1 MTEVLDPAFL
11 AAVLRVATPLLLAGL
26 GVLISERAGV
36 LNIGVEGTMLS
47 AALVAVLASAAAG
60 SPWVGLAAAVAVGG
74 FIGLTMAG
82 LVLRL
87 GTEVIVTGI
96 AVNLAASAGTA
107 LLLFLVTG
115 DRGMSGTLDSGVLPS
130 IAFTGLPGWLS
141 GHNVMTWIALV
152 AVPAVWLLLDRSV
165 LGLRLRATG
174 EYPEAARAAGLSP
187 GACQAMALALSG
199 ALAGAAGAYLSLGYV
214 SWFGVDMT
222 AGRGF
227 VALAAAVMGDGSAWG
242 AAAAVA
248 LIALAETSAI
258 ALGAFGLPSELIR
271 AIPYL
276 LPVIALV
283 LYSLR
288 RRRHA
293 GRST

>member
-1 MTEVLDPAFL
+1 MTEMLDAAFL
-11 AAVLRVATPLLLAGL
+11 AAVLRVATPLLLAAL

-47 AALVAVLASAAAG
+47 AALVAVLVSATAG
-60 SPWVGLAAAVAVGG
+60 GPWVGLAAAVAVGG
-74 FIGLTMAG
+74 MIGLVMAG

-87 GTEVIVTGI
+87 GTDVIVTGI

-107 LLLFLVTG
+107 LLLFLATG

-130 IAFTGLPGWLS
+130 VAFAGLPAWLS
-141 GHNVMTWIALV
+141 GHNVMTWFAV
-152 AVPAVWLLLDRSV
+152 AAVPAVWLLVDRSV
-165 LGLRLRATG
+165 IGLRLRAVG
-174 EYPEAARAAGLSP
+174 EYPEAARAAGVSP
-187 GACQAMALALSG
+187 GACQAIALVLSG
-199 ALAGAAGAYLSLGYV
+199 AFAGAAGAYLSLGYV
-214 SWFGVDMT
+214 SWFGVNMT

-248 LIALAETSAI
+248 LIAVAEASAI
-258 ALGAFGLPSELIR
+258 SMGAFGLPSELIR

-276 LPVIALV
+276 APVVVLV
-283 LYSLR
+283 LYALR
-288 RRRHA
+288 RRRRA
-293 GRST
+293 QRST

>member
-74 FIGLTMAG
+74 IIGLTMAG

-107 LLLFLVTG
+107 LLLFLATG

-248 LIALAETSAI
+248 LIAVAETSAI

>member
-74 FIGLTMAG
+74 IIGLTMAG

-107 LLLFLVTG
+107 LLLFLATG

>member
-174 EYPEAARAAGLSP
+174 EYPEAARAAGLAP
-187 GACQAMALALSG
+187 GACPAMALALSG

>member
-1 MTEVLDPAFL
+1 MLAMAAPTTGVRAELGREGGIGRPGAPLRCHRAL
-11 AAVLRVATPLLLAGL
+11 AAHHGTP
-26 GVLISERAGV
+26 
-36 LNIGVEGTMLS
+36 
-47 AALVAVLASAAAG
+47 
-60 SPWVGLAAAVAVGG
+60 P
-74 FIGLTMAG
+74 
-82 LVLRL
+82 
-87 GTEVIVTGI
+87 
-96 AVNLAASAGTA
+96 
-107 LLLFLVTG
+107 
-115 DRGMSGTLDSGVLPS
+115 
-130 IAFTGLPGWLS
+130 
-141 GHNVMTWIALV
+141 
-152 AVPAVWLLLDRSV
+152 
-165 LGLRLRATG
+165 TG

>member
-1 MTEVLDPAFL
+1 MMEMLDAAFL
-11 AAVLRVATPLLLAGL
+11 AAILRVATPLLLAAL

-47 AALVAVLASAAAG
+47 AALVAVLASATAG

-74 FIGLTMAG
+74 MIGLVMAG

-87 GTEVIVTGI
+87 GTDVIVTGI

-107 LLLFLVTG
+107 LLLFLATG
-115 DRGMSGTLDSGVLPS
+115 DRGMSGALDSGVLPS
-130 IAFTGLPGWLS
+130 VAFAGLPAWLS
-141 GHNVMTWIALV
+141 GHNVITWFAVL

-165 LGLRLRATG
+165 LGLRLRAVG
-174 EYPEAARAAGLSP
+174 EYPEAARAAGVSA
-187 GACQAMALALSG
+187 GACQAIALALSG

-248 LIALAETSAI
+248 LIAVAETSAI
-258 ALGAFGLPSELIR
+258 AMGAYGLPSELIR

-276 LPVIALV
+276 LPVVVLV
-283 LYSLR
+283 IYSLR
-288 RRRHA
+288 RRKRA